1 MFDARLINDCFSDPG
16 VYLKFKYKNEALLFD
31 MGDLHNLS
39 PRELLKIGYV
49 FVSHTHMDHFAG
61 FDCLLRI
68 CLGRDKHISLF
79 GPPGFLRNIEGK
91 ISSYTWNLV
100 ENYTNDF
107 VLHVTEVHETKK
119 VVKRYQCRKAF
130 LPETVAEDKVLTG
143 PLADTDNFTVEGT
156 ILDHKIPS
164 LAFSL
169 KEKMGIN
176 IKKNALNEMEL
187 QTGKWLAELK
197 TSIAR
202 NDPDETPVTVKKKGT
217 SGNMEEKVLPLGYLK
232 EKIVKITA
240 GKKVSYI
247 TDAVFNETNAQRIV
261 KLAEGSDI
269 IFIEAAFMEEDK
281 QRASEKYHLTARQ
294 AGRLAREAG
303 AKNMHLFHFS
313 PKYRGKEDFL
323 VKEAEEAFAG

>member
-1 MFDARLINDCFSDPG
+1 
-16 VYLKFKYKNEALLFD
+16 
-31 MGDLHNLS
+31 
-39 PRELLKIGYV
+39 
-49 FVSHTHMDHFAG
+49 
-61 FDCLLRI
+61 
-68 CLGRDKHISLF
+68 
-79 GPPGFLRNIEGK
+79 
-91 ISSYTWNLV
+91 
-100 ENYTNDF
+100 
-107 VLHVTEVHETKK
+107 
-119 VVKRYQCRKAF
+119 
-130 LPETVAEDKVLTG
+130 
-143 PLADTDNFTVEGT
+143 
-156 ILDHKIPS
+156 
-164 LAFSL
+164 
-169 KEKMGIN
+169 MGIN